1 MLNIIDKLEEYKKVL
16 EEAKGYDDTI
26 EKILFE
32 EMGELIQ
39 AVSKM
44 GRIDI
49 RLKDLSI
56 QKCLSYKRDEREII
70 KNKLEEAKGLK
81 ENKFKE
87 NLHEEMADVIIC
99 LYWIASIYDVKG
111 ENIAKWIDKK
121 CNRMDTR
128 LGEGDFY

>member
-70 KNKLEEAKGLK
+70 ENKLEEAKGLK

>member
-70 KNKLEEAKGLK
+70 ENKLEEAKGLK

-111 ENIAKWIDKK
+111 EDIAEWINKK
-121 CNRMDTR
+121 CKRMDKR
-128 LGEGDFY
+128 LEEGDFY

>member
-56 QKCLSYKRDEREII
+56 QKCLSHKRDEREII

-81 ENKFKE
+81 ENEFKE

-111 ENIAKWIDKK
+111 EDIAKWINKK
-121 CNRMDTR
+121 CKRMDKR

>member
-70 KNKLEEAKGLK
+70 ENKLEEAKGLK

-111 ENIAKWIDKK
+111 EDIAKWIDKK

>member
-16 EEAKGYDDTI
+16 EEAKGYDKTI

-44 GRIDI
+44 ERIDI
-49 RLKDLSI
+49 RLKDLNI
-56 QKCLSYKRDEREII
+56 QKCLSYRKDEREMLE
-70 KNKLEEAKGLK
+70 NKLAEAKGLK
-81 ENKFKE
+81 ENEFRQ

-111 ENIAKWIDKK
+111 EDIAKWINKK
-121 CNRMDTR
+121 CKRMDKR
-128 LGEGDFY
+128 L